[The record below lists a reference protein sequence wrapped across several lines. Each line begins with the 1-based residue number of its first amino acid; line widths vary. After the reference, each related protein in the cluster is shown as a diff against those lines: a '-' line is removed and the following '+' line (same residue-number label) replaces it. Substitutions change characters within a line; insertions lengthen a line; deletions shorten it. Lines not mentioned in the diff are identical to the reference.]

1 MSLDL
6 DRRQR
11 AMLQEMGVR
20 VWWPEAVPEPV
31 TSAASAAVPAASRA
45 ATVRTPLPP
54 PAQKTDP
61 EQAATPAGDIAGM
74 DWPTLAETIARC
86 QSCQQGVGRRSPVF
100 ALAAAARQADWLL
113 VGEPPDDNEE
123 RLGQPIAGQAAQLLD
138 NMLKAVGARRGGL
151 AGNTAPVSAG
161 TAAAYVTNVVKCRP
175 ATARNPEPSDL
186 AACEH
191 YLRREVALVQPR
203 VILALGRFAAQALLQ
218 GSVPEV
224 AGIPLG
230 RLRGQVYR
238 YQDIPVIVSYHPAY
252 LLRSPQE
259 KARAWLDWCLALQL
273 VAGHGK

>member
-20 VWWPEAVPEPV
+20 VWWPEAAPEPV
-31 TSAASAAVPAASRA
+31 ATAASAAVPAASRA
-45 ATVRTPLPP
+45 ATVRIPVPP

-61 EQAATPAGDIAGM
+61 EQPAMPVDAIAGM
-74 DWPTLAETIARC
+74 DWPTLAETIGRC
-86 QSCQQGVGRRSPVF
+86 QSCKQGVGRRSPVF
-100 ALAAAARQADWLL
+100 ALSGPARQADWLL

-123 RLGQPIAGQAAQLLD
+123 RLGQSIAGQAGQLLD
-138 NMLKAVGARRGGL
+138 NILKAVGVRRGGL
-151 AGNTAPVSAG
+151 AGNTAPVSEG

-191 YLRREVALVQPR
+191 YLRREVALVQPK

-218 GSVPEV
+218 GSMPEV
-224 AGIPLG
+224 AGVPLG
-230 RLRGQVYR
+230 KLRGQVYR

-259 KARAWLDWCLALQL
+259 KARAWLDWCLASQL